1 MAYLEEWEKPMQNG
15 KEEKIEAK
23 REKEKWWT
31 AHPPTILTAS
41 LRTKGLRESESKSR

>member
-1 MAYLEEWEKPMQNG
+1 MAYLEEWEKPMQDG

-31 AHPPTILTAS
+31 AHPPTILTVFAENQ
-41 LRTKGLRESESKSR
+41 GSERV